1 MNDLESIRAVLLE
14 SMDKSLAES
23 LAAEEE
29 SNKLA
34 QQKIM
39 YSNDARGTLYSGQP
53 TWERAQTAATHLQNI
68 SKIQENDLNQR
79 VSIWNK
85 IANTL
90 DQINSYNKAAKTLTG
105 SNGNTNTSYLEL
117 YNSLLGGNQ

>member
-1 MNDLESIRAVLLE
+1 MDDLESIRQVLLD
-14 SMDKSLAES
+14 SMDES
-23 LAAEEE
+23 LKESIAAQEET
-29 SNKLA
+29 NKIN

-39 YSNDARGTLYSGQP
+39 YANDARGTLYSGQP
-53 TWERAQTAATHLQNI
+53 TWERAQNAAAHLQNL

-90 DQINSYNKAAKTLTG
+90 DQINSYNKAAKNLTG
-105 SNGNTNTSYLEL
+105 SDSDTSKSYLEL
-117 YNSLLGGNQ
+117 YNSLLGGAQ